1 MRYDLRDFAHLCK
14 RGKMGCFERLILA
27 VCCLLMAV
35 GYWPL
40 ARCIVMLKFAAKR
53 EQSQACLSYAEREQ
67 IEQS

>member
-1 MRYDLRDFAHLCK
+1 
-14 RGKMGCFERLILA
+14 LA
-27 VCCLLMAV
+27 I

-40 ARCIVMLKFAAKR
+40 AIGCWLLAVGYWLLAIGCWLLAHCIVMLKFAAKR